1 MCYILHEFCYFFRL
15 EFMDGYQDIA
25 VATWGGSEQTHRVDA
40 PHGEGPRLGNC
51 AQGLSWQ
58 VMVFGE
64 ELTSL
69 APLDKVFGVSHGR
82 GPVETR
88 LVCLADQV
96 GESCVAP
103 LTAES

>member
-1 MCYILHEFCYFFRL
+1 
-15 EFMDGYQDIA
+15 
-25 VATWGGSEQTHRVDA
+25 
-40 PHGEGPRLGNC
+40 
-51 AQGLSWQ
+51 
-58 VMVFGE
+58 MVFGE

-69 APLDKVFGVSHGR
+69 APLDKIFGVIHGR

-96 GESCVAP
+96 SESCMTP